1 MISSG
6 GPDPGRDKVD
16 RSERETIDEIVRVIY
31 HSSGDWRTPG
41 GIARD
46 LKISS
51 ETVNRIVKSHPE
63 FFILASD
70 GRAKY
75 ALRPAGLDPV
85 SLTENA
91 RNRYIQRRTMS
102 S

>member
-1 MISSG
+1 M
-6 GPDPGRDKVD
+6 DPGN
-16 RSERETIDEIVRVIY
+16 RETIRDIVRVIY
-31 HSSGDWRTPG
+31 HSNGDWRTPG

-46 LKISS
+46 LGISS
-51 ETVNRIVKSHPE
+51 ETVTHIVKSHPD

-75 ALRPAGLDPV
+75 AIRLGGYDGV
-85 SLTENA
+85 SLTERA
-91 RNRYIQRRTMS
+91 RDLYRSELTLS

>member
-1 MISSG
+1 M
-6 GPDPGRDKVD
+6 D
-16 RSERETIDEIVRVIY
+16 RNERETIDEIVRVIY
-31 HSSGDWRTPG
+31 HSNGDWRTPG

-46 LKISS
+46 LKVPS
-51 ETVNRIVKSHPE
+51 ETVNQIVKSHPE
-63 FFILASD
+63 LFILASD
-70 GRAKY
+70 GRAQY

-91 RNRYIQRRTMS
+91 RNRYIQGLTLS